1 MKKRSGFTRFLHA
14 SLFLHSWG
22 QAGAR
27 VSLKAFSCLPW
38 VPRDPLLRPPLV
50 TMLQQQA
57 LSSPPASWPGGML
70 TLLAFLPGAL
80 RGGGRAISS
89 GQGAG

>member
-1 MKKRSGFTRFLHA
+1 M
-14 SLFLHSWG
+14 
-22 QAGAR
+22 
-27 VSLKAFSCLPW
+27 SLKAFSCLPR

-50 TMLQQQA
+50 TLLQQQA

-80 RGGGRAISS
+80 RGDGRAISS